1 MCDRRLALRRTLP
14 ACAFPAIRNT
24 VDPRYNAAI
33 REFDVSLTVAH
44 VTPFI
49 SLLAGIL
56 ILVIPVLLNYI
67 VAIYLI
73 VAGVVSLNETPHF
86 LT

>member
-1 MCDRRLALRRTLP
+1 M
-14 ACAFPAIRNT
+14 
-24 VDPRYNAAI
+24 
-33 REFDVSLTVAH
+33 SLTVAR

-73 VAGVVSLNETPHF
+73 VAGVVSLNEIHHF
-86 LT
+86 LK

>member
-1 MCDRRLALRRTLP
+1 M
-14 ACAFPAIRNT
+14 
-24 VDPRYNAAI
+24 
-33 REFDVSLTVAH
+33 SLTVAH

-67 VAIYLI
+67 VAIYPI
-73 VAGVVSLNETPHF
+73 VAGVVSLNEIHHF